1 MARNLTYLGN
11 PYVEGQGKAAILP
24 TGQSSQQF
32 INEMGKIKEQQRA
45 DAAAKAAAKAAEK
58 KNLDDFKVD
67 YFIGHQGYFQDK
79 VKDLQGRWVDLMAN
93 NGSLGDAKNP
103 LSAQLQKDMYAIKN
117 DAALSKQ
124 IEGFYDQVSKMT
136 PEQKAKVSSKSLN
149 ELMDF
154 YALPFDQQIEGWK
167 NGTAPKLK
175 PKVEIPNAA
184 IDVVLNNYIPKKD
197 EIFGYSDE
205 EREKEWEGRFMNADR
220 ELKTLITE
228 DMFMDEPDPKKAR
241 EDFIASK
248 VGSVRALYDDRKGAA
263 EMARKDEEFEFKKK
277 IGWANLNQKQREFEY
292 KKYKDFKEM
301 QENAQV
307 DIDAFVDGVVN
318 EDKAVIGTLKHLLT
332 TEVEETEAGK
342 VVNKKI
348 VPTVEVVEENEEGTP
363 YEAVEKGG
371 MLVEMN
377 PTGGKIKYVKVS
389 YPEGKKKGFKV
400 PITDASGNITE
411 EGRQLL
417 KGEITVP
424 YLQFTSKYGMPSGRV
439 GYKAGQKV
447 SGEKVV
453 VTKSEGSG
461 KSNPTPTP
469 ASNPA
474 PKAKTPVFNMK

>member
-11 PYVEGQGKAAILP
+11 PYTEGQGKAAILP
-24 TGQSSQQF
+24 TGQSGKQF
-32 INEMGKIKEQQRA
+32 IDEMSKIKEQQRA
-45 DAAAKAAAKAAEK
+45 DAKAKEAAKTAEK

-67 YFIGHQGYFQDK
+67 YFIGHQGYFQNK
-79 VKDLQGRWVDLMAN
+79 VKDLQSRWVDLMAN
-93 NGSLGDAKNP
+93 GQSLGDATNP
-103 LSAQLQKDMYAIKN
+103 AAAQLQKDMYAIKTEA
-117 DAALSKQ
+117 DLSKQ
-124 IEGFYDQVSKMT
+124 IETFYDQVAKMT
-136 PEQKAKVSSKSLN
+136 PEQKAKVSTKSMN
-149 ELMDF
+149 ELMNF
-154 YALPFDQQIEGWK
+154 YSLPFEQQIEGWK

-184 IDVVLNNYIPKKD
+184 IDVILNNYIPKKD

-220 ELKTLITE
+220 ELRTLITE

-248 VGSVRALYDDRKGAA
+248 VGSVRALYDDRKTAA

-277 IGWANLNQKQREFEY
+277 IGWANLNQRQREFEY

-301 QENAQV
+301 SENAQV

-332 TEVEETEAGK
+332 TDVQETEAGK

-348 VPTVEVVEENEEGTP
+348 VPEIKFYSAPPLN
-363 YEAVEKGG
+363 
-371 MLVEMN
+371 
-377 PTGGKIKYVKVS
+377 TGAGVFIQGNDNNWVKYIEIKY
-389 YPEGKKKGFKV
+389 PKKTPIQI
-400 PITDASGNITE
+400 PITDTDGNITE

-424 YLQFTSKYGMPSGRV
+424 YLQFTSKYGMPSGRI
-439 GYKAGQKV
+439 GYKAGQKL
-447 SGEKVV
+447 SGTKTV

-461 KSNPTPTP
+461 KSNSTPTP
-469 ASNPA
+469 ASTPA

>member
-1 MARNLTYLGN
+1 MASRNLSYLGN
-11 PYVEGQGKAAILP
+11 PYQEGFGKAAILP

-32 INEMGKIKEQQRA
+32 VTEMGKIKEQQRA
-45 DAAAKAAAKAAEK
+45 EATAKAAVKAAEK

-175 PKVEIPNAA
+175 PKVEIPNAE
-184 IDVVLNNYIPKKD
+184 IDVILNNYIPKKD
-197 EIFGYSDE
+197 EIFGYTDQERSD
-205 EREKEWEGRFMNADR
+205 EWEGRFMNADR

-228 DMFMDEPDPKKAR
+228 EMFADEPDPKKAR

-248 VGSVRALYDDRKGAA
+248 VGSVRALYDDRKTAA
-263 EMARKDEEFEFKKK
+263 EMSRKDEEFEFKKK
-277 IGWANLNQKQREFEY
+277 IGWANLNQKQKEFEY

-301 QENAQV
+301 QQNAQV
-307 DIDAFVDGVVN
+307 DIDAYVDSIIN
-318 EDKAVIGTLKHLLT
+318 EDAAAIGVLQDLLT
-332 TEVEETEAGK
+332 TEVESIEAGK
-342 VVNKKI
+342 VVKEK
-348 VPTVEVVEENEEGTP
+348 VKPTVEIVEEAGESSTS
-363 YEAVEKGG
+363 YQGG
-371 MLVEMN
+371 MGQELVPSNE
-377 PTGGKIKYVKVS
+377 KVKYVKIT
-389 YPEGKKKGFKV
+389 YPNGKKPPVKIA
-400 PITDASGNITE
+400 ITDAQGNVTE

-424 YLQFTSKYGMPSGRV
+424 YLKATKDYGMPSGTV
-439 GYKAGQKV
+439 GYKAGQKIG
-447 SGEKVV
+447 GEKTVV
-453 VTKSEGSG
+453 QSSSGSG
-461 KSNPTPTP
+461 NSSTTP
-469 ASNPA
+469 ASTPA
-474 PKAKTPVFNMK
+474 PAKKAPVFNMK

>member
-11 PYVEGQGKAAILP
+11 PYVEGQGKAAIIP

-58 KNLDDFKVD
+58 KSLDDFKVD

-175 PKVEIPNAA
+175 TKVEIPNAA

-220 ELKTLITE
+220 ELRTLITE
-228 DMFMDEPDPKKAR
+228 EMFADEPDPKKAR

-248 VGSVRALYDDRKGAA
+248 VGSVRALYDDRKTAA

-301 QENAQV
+301 SENAQV

-332 TEVEETEAGK
+332 TEVEKMEAGK
-342 VVNKKI
+342 VVKKKI
-348 VPTVEVVEENEEGTP
+348 VPEIKFYSAPPLNTGAGVFIQGN
-363 YEAVEKGG
+363 ANN
-371 MLVEMN
+371 LV
-377 PTGGKIKYVKVS
+377 KYIQIKY
-389 YPEGKKKGFKV
+389 PDGKPTQI
-400 PITDASGNITE
+400 PITDTDGNITE

-424 YLQFTSKYGMPSGRV
+424 YLQFTSKYGMPSGTV
-439 GYKAGQKV
+439 GYKAGQKL
-447 SGEKVV
+447 SGAKTV

-461 KSNPTPTP
+461 KSNSTPTP

-474 PKAKTPVFNMK
+474 PKAKTPVFNMKE